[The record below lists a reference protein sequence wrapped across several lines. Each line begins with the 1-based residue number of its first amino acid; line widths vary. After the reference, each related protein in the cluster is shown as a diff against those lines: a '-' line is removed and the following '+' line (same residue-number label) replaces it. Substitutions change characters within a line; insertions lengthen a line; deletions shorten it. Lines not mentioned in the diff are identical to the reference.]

1 MATEKLKAM
10 PELTVIEVNWLKHG
24 LTVLSASI
32 KRSITTEK
40 SPEVKAIRER
50 ELAELNTLTLKL

>member
-1 MATEKLKAM
+1 MATEKLKTI
-10 PELTVIEVNWLKHG
+10 EVNTIEVNWLKHG

-50 ELAELNTLTLKL
+50 ELSELAALSTKL

>member
-1 MATEKLKAM
+1 MATDKTKAM

-50 ELAELNTLTLKL
+50 ELGELGLLMAKL

>member
-1 MATEKLKAM
+1 MATEKMKSL
-10 PELTVIEVNWLKHG
+10 PEMTVIEVNWLKHG
-24 LTVLSASI
+24 LTVLGASI

-50 ELAELNTLTLKL
+50 ELNEIGALMNKL